1 MAINLDVEFYCSDCD
16 EFEPDI
22 EKEEINL
29 SGNLWDYKIIHNTF
43 IKCQHRNRCK
53 AIHDKA
59 VQKFKEMNEN
69 DN

>member
-22 EKEEINL
+22 KKENLMNL
-29 SGNLWDYKIIHNTF
+29 SGNCWDDRIRHNTF

-53 AIHDKA
+53 AIYDKA
-59 VQKFKEMNEN
+59 MQKVKEN
-69 DN
+69 